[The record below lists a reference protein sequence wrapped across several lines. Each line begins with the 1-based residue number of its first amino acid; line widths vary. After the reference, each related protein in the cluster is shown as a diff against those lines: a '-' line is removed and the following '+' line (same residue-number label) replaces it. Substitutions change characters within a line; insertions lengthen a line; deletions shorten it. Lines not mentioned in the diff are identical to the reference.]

1 MEPPKIW
8 RERRE
13 RYLGIGIICED
24 CQKKNFPKTRICPD
38 CGSENV
44 KPYKIAER
52 GTLKYFTQ
60 IMNTGD
66 ELIFNTPYIV
76 GLVELEDGIKVTA
89 QIVDCDF
96 KELRKGIKLEKT
108 FRVLARNGKE
118 GLIKY
123 GFKFRPI

>member
-8 RERRE
+8 RERKE
-13 RYLGIGIICED
+13 RYLGIGIMCED
-24 CQKKNFPKTRICPD
+24 CKKKNFPKTRICPD

-66 ELIFNTPYIV
+66 ELVFNTPYVV
-76 GLVELEDGIKVTA
+76 GLVELED
-89 QIVDCDF
+89 
-96 KELRKGIKLEKT
+96 
-108 FRVLARNGKE
+108 
-118 GLIKY
+118 
-123 GFKFRPI
+123 